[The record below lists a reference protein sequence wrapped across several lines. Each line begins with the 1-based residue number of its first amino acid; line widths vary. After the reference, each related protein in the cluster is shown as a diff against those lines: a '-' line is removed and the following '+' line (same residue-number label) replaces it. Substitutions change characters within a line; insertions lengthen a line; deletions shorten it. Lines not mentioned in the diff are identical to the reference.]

1 MTSAGVPGNLNSRR
15 QAISE
20 RRLSPKFVNPCS
32 SSLNLM
38 QEPMAATATLDASSV
53 TNLAPA
59 KPWRPRVNPWI
70 VAMTVTLA
78 TFMEVLDSSIA
89 NVALPHIAGGLGATQ
104 DEATWVLTA
113 YLVANA
119 VILPAGAYM
128 TTFIGRK
135 KFYMICVALFGISSA
150 LCGLAPSLPLLV
162 FFRILQGIG
171 GGGLAPSEQ
180 AILADTFPP
189 EKRGQAFAMYG
200 LAVVVAP
207 AIGPT
212 LGGWITDNYD
222 WRWIFFLNVPICLIS
237 LFLTSRIVED
247 PPYVHEQVRKSQQ
260 GGIKLDFLGFGLL
273 GLTFGSLEFILDKG
287 QEDDWFSSNLITFFV
302 ITMVVCFV
310 LMIWWE
316 LKQLRE
322 GNRPI
327 VNLTLFKRRS
337 FAISF
342 CLMFV
347 LGFSLYGTTILI
359 PQFVQTLLGYTAEL
373 AGLVLSPAG
382 FMMMAMMP
390 VVGILSSKVDPRKL
404 IGYGFIMLTLSLV
417 DLHTLNLGVSYGRL
431 VFLRVFQASGLAF
444 LFIPINT
451 IAYVGVKQSEN
462 NDVSGLTNLA
472 RNIGGSCGTAFV
484 ATMLTRR
491 TAAHETNLVRN
502 LTPANNAFNAQVNA
516 LKGLFGHGDQAIHA
530 AQANIYN
537 QLHRQAGMLAYL
549 DIIQYLAVF
558 CACMLPLLFLIPR
571 PPKNASPSAG
581 H

>member
-1 MTSAGVPGNLNSRR
+1 MATTVIDLPEAELPE
-15 QAISE
+15 AHT
-20 RRLSPKFVNPCS
+20 PKHHTTVE
-32 SSLNLM
+32 
-38 QEPMAATATLDASSV
+38 Q
-53 TNLAPA
+53 
-59 KPWRPRVNPWI
+59 PWRPRINPWI
-70 VAMTVTLA
+70 IAMTVTLA

-119 VILPAGAYM
+119 IILPAGAYM

-150 LCGLAPSLPLLV
+150 LCGFAPSLPILI
-162 FFRILQGIG
+162 FCRILQGVG

-200 LAVVVAP
+200 LAVVCAP

-212 LGGWITDNYD
+212 LGGYITDNFD

-247 PPYVHEQVRKSQQ
+247 PPYVKKQVELSQK

-287 QEDDWFSSNLITFFV
+287 QEDDWFSSHLITFFAV
-302 ITMVVCFV
+302 AMVVAFIA
-310 LMIWWE
+310 MIWWE

-322 GNRPI
+322 GHRPI
-327 VNLTLFKRRS
+327 LNLTLFKRRN

-342 CLMFV
+342 LLMFV

-382 FMMMAMMP
+382 LMMMCMMP
-390 VVGILSSKVDPRKL
+390 VVGILSGKVDLRKL
-404 IGYGFIMLTLSLV
+404 IGYGFVMLTLSLITM
-417 DLHTLNLGVSYGRL
+417 HTLNLGVSYGYL
-431 VFLRVFQASGLAF
+431 VFVRCFQASGLAF

-451 IAYVGVKQSEN
+451 IAYIGVKQSEN

-472 RNIGGSCGTAFV
+472 RNIGGSVGTAFV

-491 TAAHETNLVRN
+491 SAAHETNMVRN
-502 LTPANNAFNAQVNA
+502 LTSGNQAFMDQVA
-516 LKGLFGHGDQAIHA
+516 KLKGMFGGHTSGNPMTGAGSHT
-530 AQANIYN
+530 AQAYLYN
-537 QLHRQAGMLAYL
+537 ELHRQSGMLAYL
-549 DIIQYLAVF
+549 DIIQYMAIF
-558 CACMLPLLFLIPR
+558 CACMLPLLFFIPR
-571 PPKNASPSAG
+571 PPKHASASAG

>member
-1 MTSAGVPGNLNSRR
+1 MATSTLELPGSQLPEEKT
-15 QAISE
+15 Q
-20 RRLSPKFVNPCS
+20 
-32 SSLNLM
+32 
-38 QEPMAATATLDASSV
+38 TAPDAR
-53 TNLAPA
+53 
-59 KPWRPRVNPWI
+59 WRPSVNPWI

-135 KFYMICVALFGISSA
+135 KFYMICVMLFGISSA
-150 LCGLAPSLPLLV
+150 LCGIAPSLPLLV

-212 LGGWITDNYD
+212 LGGYITDNFD
-222 WRWIFFLNVPICLIS
+222 WRWIFFLNVPICLLS

-247 PPYVHEQVRKSQQ
+247 PPWVEKQVKESQK

-287 QEDDWFSSNLITFFV
+287 QEDDWFSSPLITFFFFAM
-302 ITMVVCFV
+302 IIAFV

-316 LKQLRE
+316 LRQLKT

-327 VNLTLFKRRS
+327 VNLTLFKRANFS
-337 FAISF
+337 IGFV
-342 CLMFV
+342 LMFV
-347 LGFSLYGTTILI
+347 LGFSLYGTTVLI
-359 PQFVQTLLGYTAEL
+359 PQFVQTLLGYTAQL
-373 AGLVLSPAG
+373 AGMVLSPAG
-382 FMMMAMMP
+382 LMMMAMMP

-404 IGYGFIMLTLSLV
+404 MFYGFFMLTSSLILMHTM
-417 DLHTLNLGVSYGRL
+417 DLQISYGRL

-444 LFIPINT
+444 LFIPINM
-451 IAYVGVKQSEN
+451 IAYIGVKQSES

-484 ATMLTRR
+484 ATMLTRL
-491 TAAHETNLVRN
+491 TASHENNMIRN
-502 LTPANNAFNAQVNA
+502 LTPGNPAFVDQVKR
-516 LKGLFGHGDQAIHA
+516 LKGMFGGHGGGNPMLGDAAHT
-530 AQANIYN
+530 AQAYIYN
-537 QLHRQAGMLAYL
+537 QMHRQAGMLAYL
-549 DIIQYLAVF
+549 DIIQYLAIF
-558 CACMLPLLFLIPR
+558 CGCMLPLLFFIPK
-571 PPKNASPSAG
+571 PPEHLDPGAG

>member
-1 MTSAGVPGNLNSRR
+1 
-15 QAISE
+15 
-20 RRLSPKFVNPCS
+20 
-32 SSLNLM
+32 
-38 QEPMAATATLDASSV
+38 MATAATLDASGVQNPSS
-53 TNLAPA
+53 TQ
-59 KPWRPRVNPWI
+59 PWRPRINPWI

-222 WRWIFFLNVPICLIS
+222 WRWIFFLNVPICLLS

-247 PPYVHEQVRKSQQ
+247 PPYVKKQVAESQK

-302 ITMVVCFV
+302 VMMVSAFV

-322 GNRPI
+322 GHRPI
-327 VNLTLFKRRS
+327 INLTLFKRRS

-382 FMMMAMMP
+382 LMMMAMMP
-390 VVGILSSKVDPRKL
+390 VVGILSGKVDPRKL
-404 IGYGFIMLTLSLV
+404 IGFGFIMLTASLI
-417 DLHTLNLGVSYGRL
+417 DMHTLNLGVSYGRL
-431 VFLRVFQASGLAF
+431 VFLRIFQASGLAF

-491 TAAHETNLVRN
+491 SAAHETNMVRN
-502 LTPANNAFNAQVNA
+502 LTPANSGFNDRVDA
-516 LKGLFGHGDQAIHA
+516 LKGAFGHGSQAVHA

-549 DIIQYLAVF
+549 DIIQYMAIF
-558 CACMLPLLFLIPR
+558 CACMLPLIFLIPR
-571 PPKNASPSAG
+571 IPKNASASAG

>member
-1 MTSAGVPGNLNSRR
+1 
-15 QAISE
+15 
-20 RRLSPKFVNPCS
+20 
-32 SSLNLM
+32 
-38 QEPMAATATLDASSV
+38 MAAASAV
-53 TNLAPA
+53 ELAPGQSVA
-59 KPWRPRVNPWI
+59 PAMEKPWRPSINPWV

-119 VILPAGAYM
+119 IILPAGAYM

-135 KFYMICVALFGISSA
+135 KFYMICVALFGVSSA
-150 LCGLAPSLPLLV
+150 LCGLAPTLPVLV
-162 FFRILQGIG
+162 FCRVLQGIG

-200 LAVVVAP
+200 LAVVCAP

-212 LGGWITDNYD
+212 LGGYITDNFD
-222 WRWIFFLNVPICLIS
+222 WRWIFYLNVPICLLS

-247 PPYVHEQVRKSQQ
+247 PPYVKEQVKESQK
-260 GGIKLDFLGFGLL
+260 GGIKLDFIGFALL
-273 GLTFGSLEFILDKG
+273 GLTFGSLEFVLDKG
-287 QEDDWFSSNLITFFV
+287 QEDDWFSSHLILFFTVTVV
-302 ITMVVCFV
+302 IAFV

-316 LKQLRE
+316 MKQLRE
-322 GNRPI
+322 GHRPI
-327 VNLTLFKRRS
+327 LNLTLFKRRQ

-342 CLMFV
+342 LLMFV
-347 LGFSLYGTTILI
+347 LGFALYGTTILI
-359 PQFVQTLLGYTAEL
+359 PQFVQTLMGYTAQL
-373 AGLVLSPAG
+373 AGEVLSPAG

-390 VVGILSSKVDPRKL
+390 VVGFLSGRVDQRKL
-404 IGYGFIMLTLSLV
+404 IGYGFFMLTISL
-417 DLHTLNLGVSYGRL
+417 LYMSNINLQLSYGQL
-431 VFLRVFQASGLAF
+431 VIMRMFQASGLAF

-472 RNIGGSCGTAFV
+472 RNIGGSCGTAFM
-484 ATMLTRR
+484 ATMLIRGE
-491 TAAHETNLVRN
+491 AAHESNMVRN
-502 LTPANNAFNAQVNA
+502 LQSGNAGFNEQVTRLAGAFRSGNGTGV
-516 LKGLFGHGDQAIHA
+516 KGGPFGGASQGAIHQ
-530 AQANIYN
+530 AQGFLYN
-537 QLHRQAGMLAYL
+537 QLHAQAANLAYV
-549 DIIQYLAVF
+549 DIIRDLSVF
-558 CACMLPLLFLIPR
+558 CACMIPLLFFIPR
-571 PPKNASPSAG
+571 PPKHAQMG

>member
-1 MTSAGVPGNLNSRR
+1 M
-15 QAISE
+15 
-20 RRLSPKFVNPCS
+20 
-32 SSLNLM
+32 
-38 QEPMAATATLDASSV
+38 ATATLQLDS
-53 TNLAPA
+53 TAPGSHEVE

-89 NVALPHIAGGLGATQ
+89 NVALPHIAGGLGSTQ

-150 LCGLAPSLPLLV
+150 LCGLAPSLPILV
-162 FFRILQGIG
+162 FCRILQGIG

-200 LAVVVAP
+200 LAVVCAP

-222 WRWIFFLNVPICLIS
+222 WRWIFFLNVPICIIS

-247 PPYVHEQVRKSQQ
+247 PPWVAKQVAESKK
-260 GGIKLDFLGFGLL
+260 GGIKLDFMGFGLL
-273 GLTFGSLEFILDKG
+273 GITFGSLEFILDKG
-287 QEDDWFSSNLITFFV
+287 QEDDWFASKLIVFFV
-302 ITMVVCFV
+302 TTMVLAFFT
-310 LMIWWE
+310 MIWWE

-322 GNRPI
+322 KNRPI
-327 VNLTLFKRRS
+327 VNLTLFKRRNFSVS
-337 FAISF
+337 FL
-342 CLMFV
+342 LMFV

-382 FMMMAMMP
+382 LMMMAMMP
-390 VVGILSSKVDPRKL
+390 IVGILSSKVDPRKL
-404 IGYGFIMLTLSLV
+404 IAFGFFMLTTSLITMHSM
-417 DLHTLNLGVSYGRL
+417 DLNISYGRL
-431 VFLRVFQASGLAF
+431 VFLRCFQASGLAF

-451 IAYVGVKQSEN
+451 IAYIGVKQSEN

-472 RNIGGSCGTAFV
+472 RNIGGSVGTAFV

-491 TAAHETNLVRN
+491 SAAHETNMIRN
-502 LTPANNAFNAQVNA
+502 LTAGNQAFVNQVNKM
-516 LKGLFGHGDQAIHA
+516 KGMFGGHSAAGTAPMSGPGSHT
-530 AQANIYN
+530 AQAWIYN
-537 QLHRQAGMLAYL
+537 QLHRQSGMLAYL
-549 DIIQYLAVF
+549 DIIQVMAIF
-558 CACMLPLLFLIPR
+558 CACMLPILFLIPR
-571 PPKNASPSAG
+571 PPKHIDPSAG

>member
-1 MTSAGVPGNLNSRR
+1 
-15 QAISE
+15 
-20 RRLSPKFVNPCS
+20 
-32 SSLNLM
+32 
-38 QEPMAATATLDASSV
+38 MAASTLELPSAQLPD
-53 TNLAPA
+53 APA
-59 KPWRPRVNPWI
+59 THSTVEQPWRPRMNPWV

-150 LCGLAPSLPLLV
+150 LCGLAPTLPLLV
-162 FFRILQGIG
+162 FFRVLQGIG

-200 LAVVVAP
+200 LAVVCAP

-212 LGGWITDNYD
+212 LGGYITDNFD
-222 WRWIFFLNVPICLIS
+222 WRWIFFLNVPICILS
-237 LFLTSRIVED
+237 LYLTSRIVED
-247 PPYVHEQVRKSQQ
+247 PPWVKKQVEQSQK

-287 QEDDWFSSNLITFFV
+287 QEDDWFSSGLITFFTV
-302 ITMVVCFV
+302 AMVVAFV
-310 LMIWWE
+310 AMIWWE

-322 GNRPI
+322 GHRPLL
-327 VNLTLFKRRS
+327 NLTLFTRRQFS
-337 FAISF
+337 ISF
-342 CLMFV
+342 LLMFV

-382 FMMMAMMP
+382 LMMMCMMP
-390 VVGILSSKVDPRKL
+390 VVGFLVGKVDPRKL
-404 IGYGFIMLTLSLV
+404 IGYGFVMLTISLITMHTM
-417 DLHTLNLGVSYGRL
+417 DLNISYGRL
-431 VFLRVFQASGLAF
+431 VFLRCFQASGLAF

-451 IAYVGVKQSEN
+451 ISYIGVKQSEN

-472 RNIGGSCGTAFV
+472 RNIGGSCGTAFM

-491 TAAHETNLVRN
+491 SAAHETMMVRS
-502 LTPANNAFNAQVNA
+502 LTAGSDGFNSQVRAFAGIFKPGNGA
-516 LKGLFGHGDQAIHA
+516 GTSGGPFG
-530 AQANIYN
+530 
-537 QLHRQAGMLAYL
+537 
-549 DIIQYLAVF
+549 
-558 CACMLPLLFLIPR
+558 
-571 PPKNASPSAG
+571 
-581 H
+581 

>member
-1 MTSAGVPGNLNSRR
+1 M
-15 QAISE
+15 
-20 RRLSPKFVNPCS
+20 
-32 SSLNLM
+32 
-38 QEPMAATATLDASSV
+38 ATATLQMDSISSSF
-53 TNLAPA
+53 APA
-59 KPWRPRVNPWI
+59 QVEKPWRPRINPWI

-119 VILPAGAYM
+119 IILPAGAYM

-150 LCGLAPSLPLLV
+150 LCGLAPSLPILV
-162 FFRILQGIG
+162 FCRILQGIG

-200 LAVVVAP
+200 LAVVCAP

-212 LGGWITDNYD
+212 LGGYITDNYN

-247 PPYVHEQVRKSQQ
+247 PPYVARQVAESKK

-287 QEDDWFSSNLITFFV
+287 QEDDWFASKLITFFV
-302 ITMVVCFV
+302 VAMIVAFV
-310 LMIWWE
+310 TMIWWE

-327 VNLTLFKRRS
+327 VNLTLFKRPT

-342 CLMFV
+342 ALMFV

-382 FMMMAMMP
+382 LMMMCMMP
-390 VVGILSSKVDPRKL
+390 VVGILVGRVDPRKL
-404 IGYGFIMLTLSLV
+404 IAFGFIMLTTSLWEM
-417 DLHTLNLGVSYGRL
+417 HHLNLGVSYGYL
-431 VFLRVFQASGLAF
+431 VFVRCFQASGLAF

-451 IAYVGVKQSEN
+451 IAYLGVKQSEN

-491 TAAHETNLVRN
+491 TAAHESNMVRN
-502 LTPANNAFNAQVNA
+502 LTSGNQAFMNQVGK
-516 LKGLFGHGDQAIHA
+516 LKGLFGGHSGGNGNPLAGPGAHT
-530 AQANIYN
+530 AQAYVYN

-549 DIIQYLAVF
+549 DIIQYLMIF
-558 CACMLPLLFLIPR
+558 CACMLPLLFFIPR

>member
-1 MTSAGVPGNLNSRR
+1 
-15 QAISE
+15 
-20 RRLSPKFVNPCS
+20 
-32 SSLNLM
+32 
-38 QEPMAATATLDASSV
+38 
-53 TNLAPA
+53 
-59 KPWRPRVNPWI
+59 
-70 VAMTVTLA
+70 MTVTLA

-135 KFYMICVALFGISSA
+135 KFYMICVAMFGISSA
-150 LCGLAPSLPLLV
+150 LCGFAPTLPLLV

-212 LGGWITDNYD
+212 LGGYITDNFD
-222 WRWIFFLNVPICLIS
+222 WRWIFFLNVPICLLS

-247 PPYVHEQVRKSQQ
+247 PPYVKAQVEKSQK
-260 GGIKLDFLGFGLL
+260 GGIKLDFIGFGLL

-287 QEDDWFSSNLITFFV
+287 QEDDWFGSNLITFFV
-302 ITMVVCFV
+302 VMMVCAF
-310 LMIWWE
+310 LAMIYWE
-316 LKQLRE
+316 LRQLRS

-342 CLMFV
+342 MLMFV

-390 VVGILSSKVDPRKL
+390 VVGFLSSKIDPRKL
-404 IGYGFIMLTLSLV
+404 IAFGFVMLTLSLFDMHTM
-417 DLHTLNLGVSYGRL
+417 DLGISYGRL
-431 VFLRVFQASGLAF
+431 VFLRCFQASGLAF

-451 IAYVGVKQSEN
+451 LAYVGVKQSEN

-491 TAAHETNLVRN
+491 SAAHETNMVGY
-502 LTPANNAFNAQVNA
+502 LTSGNQAFNTQVDA
-516 LKGLFGHGDQAIHA
+516 LAGFFKAGNGAKPKGMDHSFGAAHM
-530 AQANIYN
+530 AQAYIYN

-549 DIIQYLAVF
+549 DIIQILSIF

-571 PPKNASPSAG
+571 PPKNAAAGAG

>member
-1 MTSAGVPGNLNSRR
+1 
-15 QAISE
+15 
-20 RRLSPKFVNPCS
+20 
-32 SSLNLM
+32 
-38 QEPMAATATLDASSV
+38 MASTATELRG
-53 TNLAPA
+53 APPPNA
-59 KPWRPRVNPWI
+59 QSTIERPWRPRVNPWI

-119 VILPAGAYM
+119 IILPAGAYM

-150 LCGLAPSLPLLV
+150 LCGFAPSLPILIFCRV
-162 FFRILQGIG
+162 LQGVG

-189 EKRGQAFAMYG
+189 AKRGQAFAMYG
-200 LAVVVAP
+200 LAVVCAP

-212 LGGWITDNYD
+212 LGGYITDNFD
-222 WRWIFFLNVPICLIS
+222 WRWIFFLNVPICLLS

-247 PPYVHEQVRKSQQ
+247 PPYVKEQVAKSQK
-260 GGIKLDFLGFGLL
+260 GGMRLDFFGFGLL
-273 GLTFGSLEFILDKG
+273 GLTFGSLEFVLDKG
-287 QEDDWFSSNLITFFV
+287 QEDDWFSSHLITFFAV
-302 ITMVVCFV
+302 AMVVAFIV
-310 LMIWWE
+310 MIWWE
-316 LKQLRE
+316 MKQLRE
-322 GNRPI
+322 GHRPI
-327 VNLTLFKRRS
+327 LNLTLFRRRN

-342 CLMFV
+342 ILMFV

-359 PQFVQTLLGYTAEL
+359 PQLVQTLLGYTAEL

-382 FMMMAMMP
+382 LMMMCMMP
-390 VVGILSSKVDPRKL
+390 VVGFLVGRVDPRKL
-404 IGYGFIMLTLSLV
+404 IGYGFVMLTVSLMTMHTM
-417 DLHTLNLGVSYGRL
+417 DLTVSYGRL
-431 VFLRVFQASGLAF
+431 VFLRCFQASGLAF

-451 IAYVGVKQSEN
+451 IAYIGVKQSEN

-472 RNIGGSCGTAFV
+472 RNIGGSCGTAFM

-491 TAAHETNLVRN
+491 TASHESNMVRN
-502 LTPANNAFNAQVNA
+502 LTSGNPAFMSQVA
-516 LKGLFGHGDQAIHA
+516 KLKGMFGGHSSGNPMVGKGSHT
-530 AQANIYN
+530 AQAYLYN

-558 CACMLPLLFLIPR
+558 CACMLPLLFFIPR
-571 PPKNASPSAG
+571 PPKHVDPSAG

>member
-1 MTSAGVPGNLNSRR
+1 
-15 QAISE
+15 
-20 RRLSPKFVNPCS
+20 
-32 SSLNLM
+32 
-38 QEPMAATATLDASSV
+38 
-53 TNLAPA
+53 
-59 KPWRPRVNPWI
+59 
-70 VAMTVTLA
+70 MTVTLA

-135 KFYMICVALFGISSA
+135 KFYMICVVLFGVSSA
-150 LCGLAPSLPLLV
+150 LCGIAPSLPLLV

-222 WRWIFFLNVPICLIS
+222 WRWIFFLNVPICLLS

-247 PPYVHEQVRKSQQ
+247 PPWVSEQVKESQK
-260 GGIKLDFLGFGLL
+260 GGIRLDLLGFALL

-287 QEDDWFSSNLITFFV
+287 QEDDWFASKLITFFV
-302 ITMVVCFV
+302 VAMIVAFV
-310 LMIWWE
+310 TMIWWE
-316 LKQLRE
+316 LRMLRT
-322 GNRPI
+322 GHRPI
-327 VNLTLFKRRS
+327 VNLTLFKRRN

-342 CLMFV
+342 ILMFV

-390 VVGILSSKVDPRKL
+390 VVGFLSSKVDPRKL
-404 IGYGFIMLTLSLV
+404 IGYGFAMLTLSLITMHTM
-417 DLHTLNLGVSYGRL
+417 DLGISYGRL
-431 VFLRVFQASGLAF
+431 AFLRIFQSSGLAF
-444 LFIPINT
+444 LFIPINM
-451 IAYVGVKQSEN
+451 IAYIGVKQSES

-484 ATMLTRR
+484 ATMLTRL
-491 TAAHETNLVRN
+491 TAAHETHMVRN
-502 LTPANNAFNAQVNA
+502 LSTGNPAFIEQVKK
-516 LKGLFGHGDQAIHA
+516 LKGMFGGHSGGDPMVGQGVHT
-530 AQANIYN
+530 AQAYIYN

-549 DIIQYLAVF
+549 DIIQYLAIF
-558 CACMLPLLFLIPR
+558 CACMLPLLFFIPK

>member
-1 MTSAGVPGNLNSRR
+1 
-15 QAISE
+15 
-20 RRLSPKFVNPCS
+20 
-32 SSLNLM
+32 
-38 QEPMAATATLDASSV
+38 
-53 TNLAPA
+53 
-59 KPWRPRVNPWI
+59 
-70 VAMTVTLA
+70 MTVTLA

-119 VILPAGAYM
+119 IILPAGAYM

-150 LCGLAPSLPLLV
+150 MCGFAASLPMLV
-162 FFRILQGIG
+162 FFRVLQGIG

-189 EKRGQAFAMYG
+189 SKRGQAFAMYG
-200 LAVVVAP
+200 LAVVCAP

-212 LGGWITDNYD
+212 LGGYITDHFN
-222 WRWIFFLNVPICLIS
+222 WRWIFFLNVPVCLLS

-247 PPYVHEQVRKSQQ
+247 PPYVHKQVAESRK

-273 GLTFGSLEFILDKG
+273 GLTFGSLEFVLDKG
-287 QEDDWFSSNLITFFV
+287 QEDDWFSSHIILFFSIACV
-302 ITMVVCFV
+302 IAFIA
-310 LMIWWE
+310 MIWWE
-316 LKQLRE
+316 LRQLRV
-322 GNRPI
+322 GHRPI
-327 VNLTLFKRRS
+327 LNLTLFQRRS

-342 CLMFV
+342 SLMFV
-347 LGFSLYGTTILI
+347 LGFALYGTTVLI

-373 AGLVLSPAG
+373 AGMVLSPAG

-390 VVGILSSKVDPRKL
+390 VVGFLSSKVDPRKL
-404 IGYGFIMLTLSLV
+404 IAYGFTMLTLALLYMSNM
-417 DLHTLNLGVSYGRL
+417 NLGLSYGEL
-431 VFLRVFQASGLAF
+431 VFMRMFQASGLAF

-472 RNIGGSCGTAFV
+472 RNIGGSCGTAFL

-491 TAAHETNLVRN
+491 TAAHETNMVRN
-502 LTPANNAFNAQVNA
+502 LTTGNPAFNRQVHALAQSFAGGNGA
-516 LKGLFGHGDQAIHA
+516 APKGGGPSQGAIHA
-530 AQANIYN
+530 AQAFLYN
-537 QLHRQAGMLAYL
+537 QMHRQAGMLGYL
-549 DIIQYLAVF
+549 DVIQSMMIF
-558 CACMLPLLFLIPR
+558 CACMIPLIFLMPR
-571 PPKNASPSAG
+571 PPKGSGMGG

>member
-1 MTSAGVPGNLNSRR
+1 
-15 QAISE
+15 
-20 RRLSPKFVNPCS
+20 
-32 SSLNLM
+32 
-38 QEPMAATATLDASSV
+38 MATTVLELPEAHRPSASSPV
-53 TNLAPA
+53 ER
-59 KPWRPRVNPWI
+59 PWRPRVNPWV

-89 NVALPHIAGGLGATQ
+89 NVSLPHIAGGLGATQ

-119 VILPAGAYM
+119 IILPAGAYM

-150 LCGLAPSLPLLV
+150 LCGLAPNLPLLV
-162 FFRILQGIG
+162 FFRVLQGIG

-189 EKRGQAFAMYG
+189 AKRGQAFAMYG

-212 LGGWITDNYD
+212 LGGFITDRFD
-222 WRWIFFLNVPICLIS
+222 WRWIFFLNVPICLLS
-237 LFLTSRIVED
+237 LYLTSRIVED
-247 PPYVHEQVRKSQQ
+247 PPHVKKQVAETQK

-273 GLTFGSLEFILDKG
+273 ATTFGSLEFLMDKG
-287 QEDDWFSSNLITFFV
+287 QEDDWFSSHLIVFFAIACIV
-302 ITMVVCFV
+302 AFV
-310 LMIWWE
+310 FMIWWE
-316 LKQLRE
+316 LRQLRT
-322 GNRPI
+322 GHRPI
-327 VNLTLFKRRS
+327 LNLTLFYKRN

-342 CLMFV
+342 VLMFV
-347 LGFSLYGTTILI
+347 LGFALYATTVLI
-359 PQFVQTLLGYTAEL
+359 PQLVQTLLGYTAEL

-382 FMMMAMMP
+382 LVMMAMMP
-390 VVGILSSKVDPRKL
+390 VVGYLSSRVDPRKL
-404 IGYGFIMLTLSLV
+404 IAYGFIMLTTALIAM
-417 DLHTLNLGVSYGRL
+417 HTMNLGVSYGYL
-431 VFLRVFQASGLAF
+431 VLLRCFQASGLAF

-451 IAYVGVKQSEN
+451 ISYIGVKQSEF

-472 RNIGGSCGTAFV
+472 RNIGGSCGTAFM

-491 TAAHETNLVRN
+491 TATHETNMVRN
-502 LTPANNAFNAQVNA
+502 LTTANPAFINQVDA
-516 LKGLFGHGDQAIHA
+516 LKHAFGHGQQAIHTA
-530 AQANIYN
+530 EAYIYN
-537 QLHRQAGMLAYL
+537 QLHRQAAMLAYL
-549 DIIQYLAVF
+549 DIIQYLTVF

-571 PPKNASPSAG
+571 PPKHIDPSAG

>member
-1 MTSAGVPGNLNSRR
+1 
-15 QAISE
+15 
-20 RRLSPKFVNPCS
+20 
-32 SSLNLM
+32 
-38 QEPMAATATLDASSV
+38 
-53 TNLAPA
+53 
-59 KPWRPRVNPWI
+59 
-70 VAMTVTLA
+70 MTVTLA

-89 NVALPHIAGGLGATQ
+89 NVSLPHIAGGLGATQ

-150 LCGLAPSLPLLV
+150 MCGLAPTLPILV
-162 FFRILQGIG
+162 FCRVLQGVG

-200 LAVVVAP
+200 LAVVCAP

-212 LGGWITDNYD
+212 LGGYITDNFD
-222 WRWIFFLNVPICLIS
+222 WRWIFYMNVPICLIS

-247 PPYVHEQVRKSQQ
+247 PPYVKKQVAKTQRE
-260 GGIKLDFLGFGLL
+260 GIKLDFLGFGLL
-273 GLTFGSLEFILDKG
+273 ALTFGSLEFVLDKG
-287 QEDDWFSSNLITFFV
+287 QEDDWFGSHVIAFFV
-302 ITMVVCFV
+302 TACIVAFV
-310 LMIWWE
+310 AMIWWE
-316 LKQLRE
+316 LKELRE
-322 GNRPI
+322 GKRPI
-327 VNLTLFKRRS
+327 LNLTLFKRPQ

-342 CLMFV
+342 TLMFV
-347 LGFSLYGTTILI
+347 LGFALYGTTILI

-382 FMMMAMMP
+382 LMMMCMMP
-390 VVGILSSKVDPRKL
+390 VVGFLSGKVDPRKL
-404 IGYGFIMLTLSLV
+404 IGFGFLNLTLSL
-417 DLHTLNLGVSYGRL
+417 LWMANLNLQLSYGQL
-431 VFLRVFQASGLAF
+431 VFMRIFQASGLAF

-451 IAYVGVKQSEN
+451 IAYIGVKQTEN

-472 RNIGGSCGTAFV
+472 RNIGGSSGTAFM

-491 TAAHETNLVRN
+491 TAAHESSAVRN
-502 LTPANNAFNAQVNA
+502 LTPANPGYRAWMHSLEGAF
-516 LKGLFGHGDQAIHA
+516 KGGNGTAPPVAGAIAGHGGGGGASFGATHA
-530 AQANIYN
+530 AQAYIYN
-537 QLHRQAGMLAYL
+537 MLHRQAATLAYV
-549 DIIQYLAVF
+549 DIIRYLTIF
-558 CACMLPLLFLIPR
+558 CAAMIPLLFFLPK
-571 PPKNASPSAG
+571 PPKNAAASAG

>member
-1 MTSAGVPGNLNSRR
+1 MATASAD
-15 QAISE
+15 
-20 RRLSPKFVNPCS
+20 FS
-32 SSLNLM
+32 SSIGLT
-38 QEPMAATATLDASSV
+38 AAK
-53 TNLAPA
+53 P
-59 KPWRPRVNPWI
+59 KPWRPKANPWV

-89 NVALPHIAGGLGATQ
+89 NVSLPHIAGGLGATQ

-135 KFYMICVALFGISSA
+135 KFYMICVMLFGISSA

-162 FFRILQGIG
+162 FFRILQGVG

-212 LGGWITDNYD
+212 LGGYITDNFD
-222 WRWIFFLNVPICLIS
+222 WRWIFFLNVPICLLS
-237 LFLTSRIVED
+237 LFLTSRLVED
-247 PPYVHEQVRKSQQ
+247 PPYVVEQVAKSKK
-260 GGIKLDFLGFGLL
+260 GGIKLDLLGFALVAI
-273 GLTFGSLEFILDKG
+273 TFGSLEFVLDKG
-287 QEDDWFSSNLITFFV
+287 QEDDWFGSHLITFFV
-302 ITMVVCFV
+302 VAMSVAFV
-310 LMIWWE
+310 LLIWWE

-322 GNRPI
+322 GKRPLL
-327 VNLTLFKRRS
+327 NLTLFTRRS

-342 CLMFV
+342 VLMFV
-347 LGFSLYGTTILI
+347 LGFSLYGTTLLI

-390 VVGILSSKVDPRKL
+390 VVGVLSSKVDPRKL
-404 IGYGFIMLTLSLV
+404 LGYGFFMLTTSLV
-417 DLHTLNLGVSYGRL
+417 YMANINLGVSYGEL
-431 VFLRVFQASGLAF
+431 VLMRIFQASGLAF

-451 IAYVGVKQSEN
+451 LAYVGVKQNEN

-472 RNIGGSCGTAFV
+472 RNIGGSCGTAFM
-484 ATMLTRR
+484 ATLLVRR
-491 TAAHETNLVRN
+491 SQAHESSMVRD
-502 LTPANNAFNAQVNA
+502 LTPGSLAYDQRVQA
-516 LKGLFGHGDQAIHA
+516 LAGMFKAGNGQGPSGGAYGGASPGAIHQ
-530 AQANIYN
+530 AQAFIYN
-537 QLHRQAGMLAYL
+537 QMHLQSATLAYI
-549 DIIQYLAVF
+549 DIIRYLTLF
-558 CACMLPLLFLIPR
+558 CGLMIPLLFFIPR
-571 PPKNASPSAG
+571 PPKNAAASAG